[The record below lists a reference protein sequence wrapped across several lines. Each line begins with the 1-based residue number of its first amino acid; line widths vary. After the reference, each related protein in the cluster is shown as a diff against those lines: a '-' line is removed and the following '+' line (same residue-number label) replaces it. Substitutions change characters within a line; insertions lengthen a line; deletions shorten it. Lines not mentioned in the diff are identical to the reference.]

1 MFCLKLHSTTQT
13 RLGHLPKRPFQH
25 FTKYCFFLWGFC
37 FFALVST
44 SFTTLR
50 SLCFFETSRLVRF
63 NPTLFAFP
71 EQRCQN
77 IKGMYFSQ
85 RQLVQNNTEK
95 RSHGSYQVVENSREK
110 HSKYIQMVEKKHFE
124 INVHGTSHVEKE
136 NIIRVWFSRWKWN
149 HQKRKEL
156 IKWESTRWQF
166 FAQCNTLQ
174 QQQICSDIG
183 ILLIIDHGMNCE
195 TWF

>member
-1 MFCLKLHSTTQT
+1 MTPHSEQWTFKSQNSEVCGVLPQIAFLDSNKTRSPSQTTLST
-13 RLGHLPKRPFQH
+13 FHKVL
-25 FTKYCFFLWGFC
+25 FFFRGFC

-85 RQLVQNNTEK
+85 QLVQNNTEK

-110 HSKYIQMVEKKHFE
+110 HSKYIQMVEIKK
-124 INVHGTSHVEKE
+124 
-136 NIIRVWFSRWKWN
+136 NILR
-149 HQKRKEL
+149 
-156 IKWESTRWQF
+156 
-166 FAQCNTLQ
+166 
-174 QQQICSDIG
+174 
-183 ILLIIDHGMNCE
+183 
-195 TWF
+195 